1 MNWKNAFTITLT
13 GNYDPLYLNRVDF
26 IFLVLQIVPFV
37 RESVKVRGKIDAD
50 VL

>member
-26 IFLVLQIVPFV
+26 IFFSFANRAIC
-37 RESVKVRGKIDAD
+37 
-50 VL
+50 